1 MKLYNSVGPNP
12 HMVRMFMAEKGIEL
26 PMEDV
31 DIRGGANREAAY
43 LAKNPSGQCPALELE
58 DGTILAEITVIC
70 DYLEDKYPEPAL
82 IGSTPE
88 EKANTRMWTRRVDLR
103 ICEPM
108 ANGFR
113 FGEGLKMFEN
123 RIHCVPEAADGLK
136 AVAQNGLGWLNEQ
149 MEGRDYVAGDK
160 VSMADILLF
169 SMVDFFNNIKQ
180 PINPDFGNI
189 VAWHAR
195 MKERPS
201 ASA

>member
-12 HMVRMFMAEKGIEL
+12 KMVRMFLAEKGVEL

-31 DIRGGANREAAY
+31 DIRGGVNRQADF
-43 LAKNPSGQCPALELE
+43 LKVNPTGTCPALELD
-58 DGTILAEITVIC
+58 DGSILSEITAIC
-70 DYLEDKYPEPAL
+70 EYIEDKHPEPAL
-82 IGSTPE
+82 IGGTAE
-88 EKANTRMWTRRVDLR
+88 EKANTRMWTRRVDLG

-113 FGEGLKMFEN
+113 YSTGIKMFQD
-123 RIHCVPEAADGLK
+123 RMRCIPEGADGLK
-136 AVAQNGLGWLNEQ
+136 ANAQDKLGWLDAQ
-149 MEGRDYVAGDK
+149 LEGKDYIGGDS

-169 SMVDFFNNIKQ
+169 CFVDFFNGIDQ
-180 PINPDFGNI
+180 PIDQNNKNV

-195 MKERPS
+195 MAERPS